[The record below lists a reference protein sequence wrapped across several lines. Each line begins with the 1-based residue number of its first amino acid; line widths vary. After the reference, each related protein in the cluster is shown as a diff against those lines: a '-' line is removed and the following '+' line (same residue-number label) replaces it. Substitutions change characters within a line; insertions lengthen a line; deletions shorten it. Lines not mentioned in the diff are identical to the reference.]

1 MKNVFH
7 KSNKQNLSLY
17 DTMILKNFNRQHLNN
32 AVILTKDISKR
43 ENLTQR
49 RWHFH
54 NWYR

>member
-49 RWHFH
+49 R
-54 NWYR
+54 